1 MVILTTDLIAD
12 GTLAALTLDPGVV
25 LGAGLAI
32 MSIIISI
39 VIWYV
44 STRAVKRGEAEE
56 TPAAYIRQ
64 VDEEAYERARK
75 IYEAAID
82 QLEDELS
89 RVNNMAREL
98 QLEVFRLNSE
108 LVRIRRKTDTA
119 DDTPA

>member
-1 MVILTTDLIAD
+1 MAIGISLVAD
-12 GTLAALTLDPGVV
+12 GVLAAITLDPGVV
-25 LGAGLAI
+25 LGSGLAI

-44 STRAVKRGEAEE
+44 STRAVKRGDEEE
-56 TPAAYIRQ
+56 TPAAYIRK
-64 VDEEAYERARK
+64 VDEEAYDRARK

-98 QLEVFRLNSE
+98 QLEVYRLNSE
-108 LVRIRRKTDTA
+108 LVRIRRKGDPD